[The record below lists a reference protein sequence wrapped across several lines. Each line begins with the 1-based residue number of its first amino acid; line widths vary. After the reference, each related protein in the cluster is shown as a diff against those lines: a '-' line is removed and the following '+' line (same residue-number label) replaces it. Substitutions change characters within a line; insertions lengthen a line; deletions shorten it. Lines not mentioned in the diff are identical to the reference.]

1 MVLAKNENGFL
12 PLDRSVKRIAV
23 VGPNAVSVSALEGNY
38 NGYASEYITVADGI
52 RREFPDADIKVER
65 GCRLV
70 FEKLCDWNGF
80 SNMYS
85 DGIAAAENADVTV
98 LCLGL
103 DCSVEGEEISGA
115 TGDYL
120 DRGDRKSLFL
130 PKPQMKLAEAV
141 CDVCK
146 DVIVVLLCGGSIDV
160 GEKVRK
166 HAKAIIYGWYPGAVG
181 GLAIARL
188 LSGKANPC
196 GRLPVTIY
204 RGDDILPDFSD
215 YSMRGRTYGYMTSE
229 PLYPF
234 GYGLSY
240 TEFSYDD
247 AKIVSSDD
255 EKITVSARVTNIG
268 SRDGTEKVQVYA
280 RFSDSRTYTP
290 NFRLCAVKAVSLSAG
305 ESRIVE
311 LTTDRYWLRAV
322 LENGE
327 RVNPDGETTLY
338 IGGSQPDGR
347 SAALTGKACV
357 IINGDFS
364 HP

>member
-1 MVLAKNENGFL
+1 
-12 PLDRSVKRIAV
+12 
-23 VGPNAVSVSALEGNY
+23 
-38 NGYASEYITVADGI
+38 
-52 RREFPDADIKVER
+52 
-65 GCRLV
+65 
-70 FEKLCDWNGF
+70 
-80 SNMYS
+80 MYS

-357 IINGDFS
+357 IIHGDFS
-364 HP
+364 QP